1 MERRV
6 SKKVDTHIAQLKN
19 DIKDWLEENNYLTNS
34 GTKSDFL
41 KFVFDYQQL
50 NLNKED
56 FQRRKRTK
64 NSVEAEGRC
73 KACRATGEQC
83 SRRRKG
89 DSEFCGT
96 HIKGIPHG
104 KIEENNELEKKTK
117 KRELWLED
125 IRGIQYFLDAE
136 GNVYDYEDVLN
147 KVRNPR
153 IIAHYDKND
162 GKYSIPDYG
171 S

>member
-1 MERRV
+1 MEKRI
-6 SKKVDTHIAQLKN
+6 SKKVDAHISQFKN
-19 DIKDWLEENNYLTNS
+19 DIKDWLDNS
-34 GTKSDFL
+34 SDLSSLGVRSDFL
-41 KFVFDYQQL
+41 RFVYDYQQL
-50 NLNKED
+50 NLGKED
-56 FQRRKRTK
+56 FQRRKRIK
-64 NSVEAEGRC
+64 NSVEPDGRC

-104 KIEENNELEKKTK
+104 KVVDDSKIENKVK

-125 IRGIQYFLDAE
+125 IQGIQYFLDAE

-153 IIAHYDKND
+153 IIAQYQEND
-162 GKYSIPDYG
+162 GKYSIPCYG
-171 S
+171 I